1 VTILTDT
8 NVLVPLMNEKHGLF
22 GSSWAAVNHLL
33 NGGDSLAVTSQN
45 LVELWSVCTRPID
58 VRGLGLSRD
67 DAVLALDRIE
77 LQFLR
82 LADSD
87 EVYPAWK
94 RLVRDAGV
102 AGRQVHDARL
112 VACMLVHGVT
122 HILTFNGRD
131 FTRYREIAAIDPIAI
146 SRH

>member
-1 VTILTDT
+1 
-8 NVLVPLMNEKHGLF
+8 
-22 GSSWAAVNHLL
+22 
-33 NGGDSLAVTSQN
+33 
-45 LVELWSVCTRPID
+45 VELCTRPID

-67 DAVLALDRIE
+67 DAVLAIDRIE

-94 RLVRDAGV
+94 RLVREAGV
-102 AGRQVHDARL
+102 SGRQVHDTRL
-112 VACMLVHGVT
+112 VACMLVHSVT

-131 FTRYREIAAIDPIAI
+131 FTRYGEIATIDPFTI
-146 SRH
+146 SQR